1 MVSRKGLQEPRWW
14 ETWADLLNHW
24 WWHVVRD
31 HCVSV
36 GTGLTGFSWSL
47 PGVEAS
53 CKRAGCGGEVWR
65 EAAVQVT
72 RAGWE
77 AWLRH
82 GGRQG
87 QCPGES
93 QELPDPDNG
102 TVLSPAFG
110 WV

>member
-1 MVSRKGLQEPRWW
+1 MEFAWGGGLLQEGWLW
-14 ETWADLLNHW
+14 
-24 WWHVVRD
+24 
-31 HCVSV
+31 
-36 GTGLTGFSWSL
+36 
-47 PGVEAS
+47 
-53 CKRAGCGGEVWR
+53 GEVWR

-110 WV
+110 WVSGFSVFNARSAL